1 MTKLAFFLVSLLFL
15 IASGLTSVQAQDQT
29 IQTAI
34 NQAESDYRYQF
45 DRYRTHYTQ
54 YQISKS
60 EWEKTKTIKAEQ
72 EALEAAKLVATQRGE
87 VLKAYTLWIRLKL
100 LEFSSVYPEIQNL
113 TDRLSIQAQWFS
125 SHQTEI
131 SATSSVAMFD
141 EVMGR
146 YVDQK
151 PERDQ
156 LFASA
161 QIHLKLAKLTSY
173 QHLIR
178 SLYEPILSS
187 LQGRTDPAE
196 IQQGLF
202 RISSLAE
209 NTNNRI
215 TEAKTLVGPLESGD
229 LPVKQVFRNVNEV
242 LEDIRAKQLQLLE
255 LMNELDVRYVKQ

>member
-1 MTKLAFFLVSLLFL
+1 MKKLAFVFISFL
-15 IASGLTSVQAQDQT
+15 ISIVIGLTLVQAQDTT
-29 IQTAI
+29 IQIAI
-34 NQAESDYRYQF
+34 NQAESGYRYQF
-45 DRYRTHYTQ
+45 DLYRTLYTQ
-54 YQISKS
+54 YQVSKS
-60 EWEKTKTIKAEQ
+60 EWKKTMTIKAEQ
-72 EALEAAKLVATQRGE
+72 EALEAAKLVASQRGE
-87 VLKAYTLWIRLKL
+87 VQKAYTLWIRLKL
-100 LEFSSVYPEIQNL
+100 LEFSSVYQEVQGIA
-113 TDRLSIQAQWFS
+113 DRLSVQAQWFS

-131 SATSSVAMFD
+131 SATSSVTMFD

-178 SLYEPILSS
+178 SLYEPILSA

-209 NTNNRI
+209 DTNNRI

-229 LPVKQVFRNVNEV
+229 LPVKQAFRNVN
-242 LEDIRAKQLQLLE
+242 
-255 LMNELDVRYVKQ
+255 